1 MRDFSARLIAHES
14 EISPSGGKEVA
25 VAFSVF
31 EKLRPHL
38 ATLMGNGGYRAL
50 LMRSLALAVMEVP
63 RLRTARVSADGTL
76 EDNNQTESSA
86 GCNELSK
93 ARVILLAHLIALLV
107 AFIGE
112 RLTLQIVHEVWPKL
126 AAKQL
131 NFSIGDKENEKTK
144 RRR

>member
-1 MRDFSARLIAHES
+1 MEGLDHPDLPVDRA
-14 EISPSGGKEVA
+14 
-25 VAFSVF
+25 
-31 EKLRPHL
+31 
-38 ATLMGNGGYRAL
+38 AL
-50 LMRSLALAVMEVP
+50 L
-63 RLRTARVSADGTL
+63 D
-76 EDNNQTESSA
+76 A
-86 GCNELSK
+86 G
-93 ARVILLAHLIALLV
+93 VILLAHLIALLV

>member
-1 MRDFSARLIAHES
+1 VDRA
-14 EISPSGGKEVA
+14 
-25 VAFSVF
+25 
-31 EKLRPHL
+31 
-38 ATLMGNGGYRAL
+38 AL
-50 LMRSLALAVMEVP
+50 L
-63 RLRTARVSADGTL
+63 D
-76 EDNNQTESSA
+76 A
-86 GCNELSK
+86 G
-93 ARVILLAHLIALLV
+93 VILLAHLIALLV

>member
-1 MRDFSARLIAHES
+1 MRDFAARLIAHES
-14 EISPSGGKEVA
+14 GISSDAGNGVP
-25 VAFSVF
+25 AFFVF
-31 EKLRPHL
+31 EKLRPHM

-50 LMRSLALAVMEVP
+50 LMRALALSVGEVP
-63 RLRTARVSADGTL
+63 FLSSVRVSVEGTMEGL
-76 EDNNQTESSA
+76 DHPDSPVDRAALLDA
-86 GCNELSK
+86 G
-93 ARVILLAHLIALLV
+93 VILLAHLIALLV

-131 NFSIGDKENEKTK
+131 NFSIGDKANEKTK